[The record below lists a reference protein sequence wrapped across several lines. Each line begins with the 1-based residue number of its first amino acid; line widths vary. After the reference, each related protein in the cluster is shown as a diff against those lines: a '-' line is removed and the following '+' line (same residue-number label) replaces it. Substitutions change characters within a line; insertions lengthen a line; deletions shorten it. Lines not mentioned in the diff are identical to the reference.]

1 MPTSTRPRSTSPRS
15 SAPAFVDRKSVVGRT
30 LAQALKPG
38 QAVRQGHIKA
48 RQWFAAGETVKVIAA
63 GDGFA
68 LESSGQ
74 ALTHG
79 IEGQPAKVRTES
91 GRIVTGVAAGERRLE
106 LTL

>member
-1 MPTSTRPRSTSPRS
+1 MR
-15 SAPAFVDRKSVVGRT
+15 
-30 LAQALKPG
+30 QA
-38 QAVRQGHIKA
+38 HIKA

-74 ALTHG
+74 AVTNG
-79 IEGQPAKVRTES
+79 IEGQPARVRTEG
-91 GRIVTGVAAGERRLE
+91 GRIVTGVATGERRLE